1 MSPNPM
7 NSWRRNDVTKGLHGI
22 FVCLFFQEYVDG
34 RRQPSAFRK
43 IEGGEGEDQLMIKT
57 LPTGKVTT
65 FAFSSLTICVLS
77 NIKPSSFLT
86 KMTIA
91 NWRGVLK

>member
-1 MSPNPM
+1 MAF
-7 NSWRRNDVTKGLHGI
+7 L

-34 RRQPSAFRK
+34 RETKSRQPSAFHK

-65 FAFSSLTICVLS
+65 FAFSALIICVLS